1 MKIIQLSLFLEN
13 KPGTLNEVC
22 RILKDNNININTL
35 SLADTENYGILRLL
49 IKNYE
54 KAKKILEDAGFMVNT
69 TEVLALPVADHPGGL
84 AYLLDILDAGKV
96 NIEYMYAFSYGK
108 GDKAIMVF
116 RFENPDKA
124 LELLSAENVDIIKG
138 IELFN

>member
-49 IKNYE
+49 IKDYE

-84 AYLLDILDAGKV
+84 ACLLDILNAGKV

-108 GDKAIMVF
+108 SDKAIMVF
-116 RFENPDKA
+116 RFEDPDKA

>member
-22 RILKDNNININTL
+22 RILKNNNININTL

-49 IKNYE
+49 IKDYE
-54 KAKKILEDAGFMVNT
+54 KAKKILEDAGFVVNT

-84 AYLLDILDAGKV
+84 AYLLDILNAGKV

-108 GDKAIMVF
+108 SDKAIMVF
-116 RFENPDKA
+116 RFEDPDKA

>member
-22 RILKDNNININTL
+22 RILKDNNINISTL

>member
-22 RILKDNNININTL
+22 RILKDNNINISTL

-116 RFENPDKA
+116 RFEDPDKA